1 MSIFDPYSPFLRF
14 WRRNVN
20 ALEMESKMQPRRR
33 RRRKMKYKTHLEHRE
48 KGLVLF
54 HKNLAK
60 SLFMNFRKYTTVQKF
75 GDCKIFFYVLVTYTH
90 QGSIYMTRN
99 TVKTIIF

>member
-20 ALEMESKMQPRRR
+20 ALEMERKMQPRRR

-54 HKNLAK
+54 HKNILENTLLFK
-60 SLFMNFRKYTTVQKF
+60 SLETARFCFMFLSLTLTKAPF
-75 GDCKIFFYVLVTYTH
+75 I
-90 QGSIYMTRN
+90 
-99 TVKTIIF
+99 